1 MRRRAY
7 SSDVSDEEWAFI
19 APYLTLMK
27 QSAPQRVHDL
37 REVFNGLRWV
47 IRAGAPWRLMPH
59 DLPPWQAVYQQTQRW
74 FQAGVFEAIV
84 DDLRVL
90 LRWKQGRAEQPSAV
104 IMDSRTLQS
113 SPESGGGAGYDGGK
127 RKKGSKVHI
136 AVDTLG
142 HLLALCVTPANQ
154 QDRELVQE
162 LAQQVQQMTGEAV
175 EVAFVDAGYT
185 GEQSA
190 ADAAAQ
196 GIRWQVVKLPE
207 AKRGFILL
215 PRRWIVER
223 SFAWSARFRRLTR
236 DLERVA
242 ETLIGFHLVAFGM
255 LMLKQFLHLGLQS
268 A

>member
-1 MRRRAY
+1 M
-7 SSDVSDEEWAFI
+7 
-19 APYLTLMK
+19 
-27 QSAPQRVHDL
+27 
-37 REVFNGLRWV
+37 
-47 IRAGAPWRLMPH
+47 
-59 DLPPWQAVYQQTQRW
+59 
-74 FQAGVFEAIV
+74 

-90 LRWKQGRAEQPSAV
+90 LRLKQGRAEQPSAV

-113 SPESGGGAGYDGGK
+113 SSESGGRAGYDGGK

-162 LAQQVQQMTGEAV
+162 LAQQVQQITAEAV

-196 GIRWQVVKLPE
+196 GIRLEVVKLPE
-207 AKRGFILL
+207 AKRGFVLL

-223 SFAWSARFRRLTR
+223 SFAKECSLSSSYTRL
-236 DLERVA
+236 
-242 ETLIGFHLVAFGM
+242 
-255 LMLKQFLHLGLQS
+255 
-268 A
+268 